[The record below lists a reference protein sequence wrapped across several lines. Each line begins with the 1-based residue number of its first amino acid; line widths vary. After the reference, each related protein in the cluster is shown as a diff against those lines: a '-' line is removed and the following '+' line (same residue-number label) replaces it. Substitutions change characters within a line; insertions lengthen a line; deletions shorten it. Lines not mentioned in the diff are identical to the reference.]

1 MAFTES
7 PVNWQPFHKGMK
19 IFLLLIL
26 FSLVIPDTFCG
37 ISPKSLSDDRDA
49 LVINP
54 AYKIKRLSNGVVIAY
69 SNQLNGETI
78 RHEFNDIYAD
88 VLLAAVRK
96 QSINQVLPILARKYY
111 YPIDECRRE
120 IKHAVH
126 VLEEWEIL
134 VPDRPLP

>member
-1 MAFTES
+1 MAFSEN
-7 PVNWQPFHKGMK
+7 PVNWQPLYKGTK
-19 IFLLLIL
+19 IILLLIL
-26 FSLVIPDTFCG
+26 FSIVIPDAFCG
-37 ISPKSLSDDRDA
+37 FSPKSLTSDRDV
-49 LVINP
+49 LIINP

-69 SNQLNGETI
+69 SNQVNGEAI
-78 RHEFNDIYAD
+78 RHEFNDFYAD

-134 VPDRPLP
+134 VTDKPLP